1 MASVQAYDIAYRVRV
16 LRGRTQAE
24 LMRLVASDLGVTLS
38 SPEFNRILHG
48 YYGGGDKTQK
58 VLEPIY
64 YIFTV
69 FKGSELIPEYIVRAE
84 NLAHIC
90 SL

>member
-58 VLEPIY
+58 VLAKAHE
-64 YIFTV
+64 
-69 FKGSELIPEYIVRAE
+69 IVCRWEDAAKADAGAG
-84 NLAHIC
+84 NNG
-90 SL
+90 